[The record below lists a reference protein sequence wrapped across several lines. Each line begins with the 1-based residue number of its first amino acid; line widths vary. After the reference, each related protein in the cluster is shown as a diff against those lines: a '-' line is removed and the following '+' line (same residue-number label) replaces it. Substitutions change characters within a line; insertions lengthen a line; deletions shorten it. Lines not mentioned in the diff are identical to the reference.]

1 MTILRLIGWLLVVI
15 ALALLA
21 REAYFWLATGSWDVL
36 AAGQLWFTIHK
47 DSLLLVQPAIER
59 YLTPALWDPIETLLT
74 WPAWAVIGVPGL
86 LLALVRRRRRR
97 NGNRRRIFK

>member
-97 NGNRRRIFK
+97 NGNRRRIFR